1 MEHPMTNGWFIGLPA
16 ILGKMETLHIEEH
29 AVAKFDPSHKPFDF
43 AKTRK
48 AGALKN
54 SAASSSSSRKWPD
67 TVWHSSASTKAW
79 ERLGASNSWRH
90 LTPRS
95 EPLTFGHVCRISR
108 WLWVFHLVFRCTLL
122 MFWYVLFIFFKFVE
136 FSTCKAVLDA
146 STLVTTLCL
155 LAHFWKGTISS
166 ISQRIR
172 RVAMFSMLTSMI
184 KLRMQL
190 VTHIA
195 TYCHIVPQSATECH

>member
-1 MEHPMTNGWFIGLPA
+1 MASIYSTNLSMIDVTRCYRCQRQRPRWA
-16 ILGKMETLHIEEH
+16 HARLGKGWEH
-29 AVAKFDPSHKPFDF
+29 RILDAIWRQDQNDIRTCLSYQSL
-43 AKTRK
+43 
-48 AGALKN
+48 AL
-54 SAASSSSSRKWPD
+54 
-67 TVWHSSASTKAW
+67 
-79 ERLGASNSWRH
+79 
-90 LTPRS
+90 
-95 EPLTFGHVCRISR
+95 
-108 WLWVFHLVFRCTLL
+108 VFHLVFRCTLL
-122 MFWYVLFIFFKFVE
+122 MFWYVLFIFFKFVK

-184 KLRMQL
+184 KLRMPL

>member
-1 MEHPMTNGWFIGLPA
+1 MLQ
-16 ILGKMETLHIEEH
+16 
-29 AVAKFDPSHKPFDF
+29 V
-43 AKTRK
+43 
-48 AGALKN
+48 
-54 SAASSSSSRKWPD
+54 
-67 TVWHSSASTKAW
+67 SASKASLSTCKAW

-95 EPLTFGHVCRISR
+95 ERHSEMFVVSVVGFG
-108 WLWVFHLVFRCTLL
+108 FHLVFRCTLL
-122 MFWYVLFIFFKFVE
+122 MFWYVLFIFFKFVK

-184 KLRMQL
+184 KLRMPL